1 MQKLKLCTFLC
12 SELER
17 VGIFTKTRGG
27 NILLY
32 LLAFKI
38 LLFSSLRKH
47 GILSTRSCALPFSL
61 PLPAHTQSLLLICKK
76 GKLLFFTNYF
86 NKFKATR
93 KSDFYK

>member
-17 VGIFTKTRGG
+17 VGIFTNQGGKHTIIFTCFQNTFIFLTKKTW
-27 NILLY
+27 N
-32 LLAFKI
+32 FKYQK
-38 LLFSSLRKH
+38 L
-47 GILSTRSCALPFSL
+47 CLPFSL

-86 NKFKATR
+86 NRFKATR